1 MHNIDT
7 KQPLGHGAARKHKS
21 ERAMLYRT
29 FTKLLNDESGATSI
43 EYSLIAILVSLAVF
57 LTLTSLGGALAGSFS
72 VVSDL
77 TDQAAASVAAG
88 DSGGA
93 ASTRCRGHRG

>member
-1 MHNIDT
+1 
-7 KQPLGHGAARKHKS
+7 
-21 ERAMLYRT
+21 MLYRT
-29 FTKLLNDESGATSI
+29 FTKLLNDEAGATSI

-77 TDQAAASVAAG
+77 ADQAAGSVAAG

-93 ASTRCRGHRG
+93 ASVR

>member
-1 MHNIDT
+1 
-7 KQPLGHGAARKHKS
+7 
-21 ERAMLYRT
+21 MLYRT
-29 FTKLLNDESGATSI
+29 FTKLLNDESGTTSI

-77 TDQAAASVAAG
+77 TDQAAGAVAAG
-88 DSGGA
+88 DSRVA
-93 ASTRCRGHRG
+93 DSAL

>member
-1 MHNIDT
+1 
-7 KQPLGHGAARKHKS
+7 
-21 ERAMLYRT
+21 MLYRT
-29 FTKLLNDESGATSI
+29 FTKLLNDDSGATSI

-77 TDQAAASVAAG
+77 TDQAAGSLAA
-88 DSGGA
+88 DVSGGA
-93 ASTRCRGHRG
+93 ASTR